1 MSTSPSAGDY
11 PEHLNPFDDNYDA
24 LSAPEPEP
32 ATNNRQK
39 YNTWGAQRGNR
50 VSTKPTFLE
59 RPW

>member
-1 MSTSPSAGDY
+1 MSTTPSAGDY
-11 PEHLNPFDDNYDA
+11 PEHLNPFDDNYDG
-24 LSAPEPEP
+24 LSAPEP

-39 YNTWGAQRGNR
+39 YNTWGAQKEKK